1 MISVLQNIFWLLVL
15 LGVMILIHEMGH
27 FWAARLFNV
36 RIDVFSFGFGPRLFG
51 FRRGE
56 TDYRF
61 SAILFGGY
69 VKMAGEQP
77 GDEESA
83 DPRAFL
89 QKPRWQRLIIAF
101 AGPAMNIVLSIGL
114 LTGLFMVK
122 YQHVVEPGGAVVGHV
137 VKDSPADRAGV
148 KAGDKIVQ
156 FEGQKNPTWDDI
168 TRREVVSPQQ
178 NLSVSL
184 ERGGKLFP
192 VTVTPLLDDRI
203 GVATSGWEESSE
215 ILTQEVSPG
224 MPAEAAGIKPG
235 DVLYAIDGQPIHSRF
250 KLQEVIASK
259 AGDPI
264 NLEYIRNGAH
274 QTVSIKPVMS
284 GVDGKPHFMIGVAPM
299 PKLNVVT
306 ERLSLPDAFQESIRE
321 NKDNATVI
329 VGFLKGLAER
339 RMSPKAVDGPIG
351 IARISGRA
359 AQLGASVFL
368 TLMAT
373 VSLNLAIFNLLPIP
387 ILDGGVILMLLVEM
401 LIGRD
406 LSLQVKEGVMKV
418 GFVFL
423 MAIVVFVLYNDIS
436 KVFTRG

>member
-1 MISVLQNIFWLLVL
+1 
-15 LGVMILIHEMGH
+15 
-27 FWAARLFNV
+27 
-36 RIDVFSFGFGPRLFG
+36 
-51 FRRGE
+51 
-56 TDYRF
+56 
-61 SAILFGGY
+61 
-69 VKMAGEQP
+69 
-77 GDEESA
+77 
-83 DPRAFL
+83 
-89 QKPRWQRLIIAF
+89 
-101 AGPAMNIVLSIGL
+101 
-114 LTGLFMVK
+114 
-122 YQHVVEPGGAVVGHV
+122 
-137 VKDSPADRAGV
+137 
-148 KAGDKIVQ
+148 
-156 FEGQKNPTWDDI
+156 
-168 TRREVVSPQQ
+168 
-178 NLSVSL
+178 
-184 ERGGKLFP
+184 
-192 VTVTPLLDDRI
+192 
-203 GVATSGWEESSE
+203 
-215 ILTQEVSPG
+215 
-224 MPAEAAGIKPG
+224 
-235 DVLYAIDGQPIHSRF
+235 
-250 KLQEVIASK
+250 
-259 AGDPI
+259 
-264 NLEYIRNGAH
+264 
-274 QTVSIKPVMS
+274 MS